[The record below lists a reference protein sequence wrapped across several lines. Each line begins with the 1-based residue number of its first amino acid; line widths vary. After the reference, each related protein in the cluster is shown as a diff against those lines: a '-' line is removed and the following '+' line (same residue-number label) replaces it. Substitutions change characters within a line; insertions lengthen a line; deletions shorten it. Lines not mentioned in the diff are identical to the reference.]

1 LKDIT
6 FEEAMLKLESE
17 VKRLESGSMGLD
29 ESIAAYEEAVKLI
42 RVCNQKLDNA
52 ERRVRVLVESTD
64 GSITD
69 APFDLGDET

>member
-1 LKDIT
+1 MSDIT

-52 ERRVRVLVESTD
+52 ERRVRILVESSD

-69 APFDLGDET
+69 APFDLGNET

>member
-1 LKDIT
+1 MSDIT

-52 ERRVRVLVESTD
+52 ERRVRILVESSD

-69 APFDLGDET
+69 APFDLSNET

>member
-1 LKDIT
+1 MSDIT

-42 RVCNQKLDNA
+42 RICNQKLDNA
-52 ERRVRVLVESTD
+52 ERRVRILVESSD

-69 APFDLGDET
+69 APFDLGNET

>member
-1 LKDIT
+1 
-6 FEEAMLKLESE
+6 
-17 VKRLESGSMGLD
+17 MGLD

-52 ERRVRVLVESTD
+52 ERRVRVLVESAD